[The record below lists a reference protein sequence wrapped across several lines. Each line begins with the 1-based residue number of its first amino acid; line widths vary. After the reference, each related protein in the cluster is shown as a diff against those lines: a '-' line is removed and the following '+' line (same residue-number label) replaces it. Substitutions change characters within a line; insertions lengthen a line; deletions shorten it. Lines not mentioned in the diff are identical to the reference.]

1 MLCFT
6 VNRNGHSAPVSLA
19 GSYVVGSD
27 SVPLRAELE
36 MREDHILC
44 AKRADGPAG
53 VALLWP
59 VQGCGSMLME
69 TSRLTERH
77 KPYNLAL
84 EFARGRLMRINQKR
98 EEWGLYDFDGIES
111 IAAEINKA
119 RDYFVE
125 ALKSDEGAEQT
136 RFAEEALKTA
146 FVAGEQLTHFH
157 ADLFLNRRRQALG
170 FGKRNIGCSIE
181 LSSAGEAY

>member
-6 VNRNGHSAPVSLA
+6 VNRNGHSAPAISLA

-36 MREDHILC
+36 MRDDQILC

-59 VQGCGSMLME
+59 IPGCGSIFME
-69 TSRLTERH
+69 TSRLTERN
-77 KPYNLAL
+77 KPYCLPL

-98 EEWGLYDFDGIES
+98 EEWGLYDFDGIEPV
-111 IAAEINKA
+111 AAEINKA
-119 RDYFVE
+119 RDFFVE
-125 ALKSDEGAEQT
+125 ALKADSA
-136 RFAEEALKTA
+136 
-146 FVAGEQLTHFH
+146 
-157 ADLFLNRRRQALG
+157 ADLNKL
-170 FGKRNIGCSIE
+170 
-181 LSSAGEAY
+181 